1 MPPGRA
7 TDTVSDRL
15 EATPL
20 YRKVGELLATRIDE
34 GFWQAG
40 EMLPN
45 EFVLADQFNV
55 SQGTVRKALGTL
67 ESRGIVE
74 RRQGRGTF
82 VTTNT
87 DERSFYHFFRL
98 AEPGGERVK
107 PDPHSEKIKRRKA
120 TKHEQQQLGTADNTE
135 VFEIVRVRVVGEHR
149 ASRETMLIPCDIAP
163 TLQSLKSKLP
173 NSLYPYYQ
181 QQFGTMVLRAEE
193 YIAAVT
199 ASKIV
204 AAALQIEPGTPVLEV
219 TRTAHDIKD
228 RVVELRV
235 SQFRSDL
242 FNYNVT
248 LR

>member
-1 MPPGRA
+1 M
-7 TDTVSDRL
+7 SDRL
-15 EATPL
+15 EAAPL
-20 YRKVGELLATRIDE
+20 YRQVGDLLATRIDE

-45 EFVLADQFNV
+45 EFELADQFNV

-67 ESRGIVE
+67 ETRGIVE

-98 AEPGGERVK
+98 AHPGGERVK
-107 PDPHSEKIKRRKA
+107 PEPFSEKIRRRKA
-120 TKHEQQQLGTADNTE
+120 NKREREQLGTAQATE
-135 VFEIVRVRVVGEHR
+135 VFEIIRVRKVGDQH
-149 ASRETMLIPCDIAP
+149 ATRETMLIPCDIAP
-163 TLQSLKSKLP
+163 TLSEIKGNLP
-173 NSLYPYYQ
+173 NSLYPFYQ

-193 YIAAVT
+193 YIAAVA
-199 ASKIV
+199 ASEVV
-204 AAALQIEPGTPVLEV
+204 AQALQVTAGTPVLEV

-235 SQFRSDL
+235 SQFRSDT

>member
-1 MPPGRA
+1 MQA
-7 TDTVSDRL
+7 VSDRL

-20 YRKVGELLATRIDE
+20 YRQVGDLLANRIDE

-40 EMLPN
+40 DMLPN
-45 EFVLADQFNV
+45 EFELADQFNV

-67 ESRGIVE
+67 ETRGIVE

-98 AEPGGERVK
+98 AKPGGERVK
-107 PDPHSEKIKRRKA
+107 PEPYSESIKRRKA
-120 TKHEQQQLGTADNTE
+120 SRLERKQLGTAIATE
-135 VFEIVRVRVVGEHR
+135 VFEIIRVRKVDDQH
-149 ASRETMLIPCDIAP
+149 ATRETMLIPCDIAP
-163 TLQSLKSKLP
+163 ALNEMKGELP

-193 YIAAVT
+193 YIAAVA
-199 ASKIV
+199 ASDTV
-204 AAALQIEPGTPVLEV
+204 ADALQVAPGTPVLEV

-228 RVVELRV
+228 RVVELRI
-235 SQFRSDL
+235 SQFRSDT

>member
-1 MPPGRA
+1 M
-7 TDTVSDRL
+7 SDRL

-20 YRKVGELLATRIDE
+20 YRKVGDLLATRIHE

-40 EMLPN
+40 DMLPN
-45 EFVLADQFNV
+45 EFELAEQFNV

-67 ESRGIVE
+67 EARGIVE

-98 AEPGGERVK
+98 AEPGGARVK
-107 PDPHSEKIKRRKA
+107 PEPHSERIRRRKA
-120 TKHEQQQLGTADNTE
+120 SRHEREQLGVTSDAD
-135 VFEIVRVRVVGEHR
+135 VFEIVRVRMVAQQR
-149 ASRETMLIPCDIAP
+149 ASHETMLVPCDIAP
-163 TLQSLKSKLP
+163 TLQPQSGKLP

-199 ASKIV
+199 ANKVV
-204 AAALQIEPGTPVLEV
+204 ADALQIAIGSPVLEV

-235 SQFRSDL
+235 SHFRSDM

>member
-1 MPPGRA
+1 M
-7 TDTVSDRL
+7 
-15 EATPL
+15 
-20 YRKVGELLATRIDE
+20 
-34 GFWQAG
+34 
-40 EMLPN
+40 
-45 EFVLADQFNV
+45 
-55 SQGTVRKALGTL
+55 
-67 ESRGIVE
+67 
-74 RRQGRGTF
+74 
-82 VTTNT
+82 
-87 DERSFYHFFRL
+87 
-98 AEPGGERVK
+98 
-107 PDPHSEKIKRRKA
+107 
-120 TKHEQQQLGTADNTE
+120 
-135 VFEIVRVRVVGEHR
+135 VGEHR

-163 TLQSLKSKLP
+163 TLQSLKGKLP

-199 ASKIV
+199 ANRLV
-204 AAALQIEPGTPVLEV
+204 ADALQIEPGTPVLEV